1 MTTSTIAALFG
12 EDHGNIDQFG
22 LSIVGG
28 PLSGASATACGL
40 SAGGAGVLTRKGPS
54 LVLNEDC
61 VLAYDDGRRV
71 VQVVADGH
79 HGHEASHLT
88 VELLASIFEDSGAL
102 ISPEEALAQIHP
114 RWSDGEVVGEDGSR
128 CTLSVVTIDRGEG
141 VMEGVCLGDSGIFLG
156 RMESGVRR
164 VVPPNTFYTAPWDQG
179 SLGIPPSASFRV
191 PLKSGDWVVTCSD
204 GVHEC
209 RYETPEESIG
219 MEEFE
224 ALMSRAGRSPERFV
238 EAALRLALTGVGGH
252 PGGEDNIGVVAS
264 IA

>member
-12 EDHGNIDQFG
+12 EDHGSTDQFG

-40 SAGGAGVLTRKGPS
+40 SAGSDGVLTRKGPS

-61 VLAYDDGRRV
+61 VLAVDDGRRV
-71 VQVVADGH
+71 IQAVADGH

-88 VELLASIFEDSGAL
+88 VELLAAIVEESGPH
-102 ISPEEALAQIHP
+102 ISPEEALAQLHP
-114 RWSDGEVVGEDGSR
+114 RWLEAETGGEDGSR
-128 CTLSVVTIDRGEG
+128 CTLALLSIDRSEG

-156 RMESGVRR
+156 NMESGVRR
-164 VVPPNTFYTAPWDQG
+164 VVPSNTFYTAPWDPG
-179 SLGIPPSASFRV
+179 SHGIPPSAFFRV
-191 PLKSGDWVVTCSD
+191 PVKSGDWVVTCSD

-219 MEEFE
+219 MEELE
-224 ALMSRAGRSPERFV
+224 SLMIGAGRSPEVFV
-238 EAALRLALTGVGGH
+238 EAAVRLALAGVRGH